1 MFNSCFTSVFDSC
14 FTSCALDLDY
24 RCFTC
29 CIVLRCFTCC
39 VVLRCFTCCVV
50 LRCLSCCVLQMGN
63 TSHDA
68 VQVPFV
74 LPPNIENEGQFAF
87 SVEGIQMPTKMK
99 GTLTYMVK
107 VGQ

>member
-1 MFNSCFTSVFDSC
+1 
-14 FTSCALDLDY
+14 
-24 RCFTC
+24 
-29 CIVLRCFTCC
+29 
-39 VVLRCFTCCVV
+39 
-50 LRCLSCCVLQMGN
+50 MGN

-107 VGQ
+107 VGQRLLVT